1 MSITSSNVSSLYIT
15 MFNRAPEG
23 AGHKFWLDTANA
35 NKLDITQL
43 SQMMLDS
50 KPAKEYFAGKEA
62 NADFVNHIYKNLFN
76 KTSAEDAEG
85 VKFWV
90 DKLNTGNSKAFIV
103 TEMLKAAANNTYTKP
118 EDIKA
123 QNLFKNKVKA
133 AEAVSKVI
141 ADVPES
147 GTILEKISGFNAIL
161 KNIKDTSTPTQI
173 AQVIKQ
179 EALKGK
185 LKISDDKTIADSLK
199 AIFPS
204 SDSAAIEKAL
214 NSTTVDT
221 NIYPS
226 VPTPPTPTPPG
237 GSGGNSGGGSGGSSG
252 GSPSPKPT
260 PDEIKQQELDKK
272 AKEAEENLK
281 TKDEA
286 LKLAKLEKD
295 ITAIVKT
302 VITKP
307 ANGNNKE
314 KMLEDINQQIAGA
327 VESEKVKLEAAKKEI
342 EKLPDTITLLERDM
356 AINKANVAEKKA
368 NLAEE
373 EKKVAKDEKDI
384 ANFLAKEKAL
394 DAAIK
399 NAKEALDRAD
409 FDKAVENVIKDS
421 KGDVGEKTIEEVIE
435 EAKNHLAMDTPEK
448 KASVEAKIKALAA
461 LQNLQPTDKTTQQ
474 FIDKAAENLDK
485 ANKVYAQTSEA
496 KNKAE
501 QAKNDAKHAKQEA
514 ERKIQD
520 DKIAII
526 KANVDL
532 KAAELEA
539 ADQIL
544 AHDQTNPDLKKVA
557 EDARAAFEEAKNK
570 EGVEITKLLA
580 DKFKA
585 VILEKDGDTNVYKSA
600 DSKYIVDITG
610 GTVND
615 GKTLVVGEDN
625 KLYEIDKES
634 DDLEPNATLDN
645 KVVLVKESDTKAT
658 TFKNGAEEINFILK
672 DGKLQAAFKD
682 TKGFIPSGNTE
693 ASYANLSKAAIADNS
708 FSINDT
714 EQQGHSIVLA
724 DSKVKKIKIAA
735 GEYALADAEKTELA
749 SIESITEKAVGD
761 VKFPL
766 INGKVVNGTIG
777 ANTIFANDQN
787 KLDAIKIDTKKYY
800 FNSNDQVIKVKVGEA
815 DSDPVYTLK
824 NPADFATIKA
834 IPDAKLKELSNFAE
848 NNEAKF
854 ILEAGKLMKIQVK
867 DGAEL
872 NVKIPEDFDP
882 AQINT
887 VEIDKVII
895 SGKEFTLT
903 AAAQYQFAK
912 AYKQVEGKNL
922 LKGAEYVNAT
932 VEESGNKYVTTEAG
946 ADKYTLKVTKADKK
960 VYVEQLESGITKT
973 KNFKEDGNA
982 IKDVVFKGTE
992 ANDQDKITI
1001 NSTGDEAQTINKANL
1016 DKATFDSIEELTIDL
1031 DTLLTSKEF
1040 GIISEK
1046 NIGIILGQNIKVSD
1060 IESQD
1065 AKSINLTNI
1074 KSYDHKLTLDLA
1086 QNRGVD
1092 TITLGKVLAKDKLAI
1107 VGFAADDKIDFR
1119 ALGVTASTVEKA
1131 IEADANKQGF
1141 AGNKIYS
1148 IKGSPKAA
1156 DQIKF
1161 DDLFDADGK
1170 PFNKTGLD
1178 ALAVETKA
1186 IISIIGSDNKTGLY
1200 LVDVKGG
1207 DGLNDDADITLIG
1220 ILEGE
1225 IALGNAN
1232 IAIA

>member
-90 DKLNTGNSKAFIV
+90 DKLNAGNSKAFIV
-103 TEMLKAAANNTYTKP
+103 TEMLKAATNNTYTKP
-118 EDIKA
+118 EDVKA

-141 ADVPES
+141 SDVPES

-237 GSGGNSGGGSGGSSG
+237 GSGGNSGGGSGG
-252 GSPSPKPT
+252 PSPKPT

-286 LKLAKLEKD
+286 LKLAELEKD

-302 VITKP
+302 VITKST
-307 ANGNNKE
+307 NGNDKE

-327 VESEKVKLEAAKKEI
+327 AESEKVKLEAAKKEL
-342 EKLPDTITLLERDM
+342 EKLSATITPLEKE
-356 AINKANVAEKKA
+356 IVTGKALVAQKKVDLAKKEKAVAE
-368 NLAEE
+368 
-373 EKKVAKDEKDI
+373 DENDI

-394 DAAIK
+394 DAAVANTTK
-399 NAKEALDRAD
+399 ALKKAD
-409 FDKAVENVIKDS
+409 FDKTVAKAIENNKGGTGINTIQDVI
-421 KGDVGEKTIEEVIE
+421 TA
-435 EAKNHLAMDTPEK
+435 AKNALATEEQ
-448 KASVEAKIKALAA
+448 KAAAEAQIKALAT
-461 LQNLQPTDKTTQQ
+461 LLNLELSDKTTKR
-474 FIDKAAENLDK
+474 FVEKTKENLDK
-485 ANKVYAQTSEA
+485 ANDAQLQANNAKKVADNA
-496 KNKAE
+496 KTAAENAKTAAENKI
-501 QAKNDAKHAKQEA
+501 H
-514 ERKIQD
+514 D
-520 DKIAII
+520 DKIAVI
-526 KANVDL
+526 KANVVL
-532 KAAELEA
+532 KKTEKESAENNHA
-539 ADQIL
+539 INP
-544 AHDQTNPDLKKVA
+544 TPDLQKAK
-557 EDARAAFEEAKNK
+557 EDATASYNEAQEKAK
-570 EGVEITKLLA
+570 VEITKLLA

-600 DSKYIVDITG
+600 DNKYIVDITG
-610 GTVND
+610 GTIND
-615 GKTLVVGEDN
+615 GKTLVFGKGDN
-625 KLYEIDKES
+625 KLYEIDQES
-634 DDLEPNATLDN
+634 DDLEANATLNN

-658 TFKNGAEEINFILK
+658 TFKNGTEEINYILK
-672 DGKLQAAFKD
+672 GGKLQAAFKGAE
-682 TKGFIPSGNTE
+682 GFVASEDIE
-693 ASYANLSKAAIADNS
+693 ASYANLSKAEIDATSFKINS
-708 FSINDT
+708 VAK
-714 EQQGHSIVLA
+714 QGHSVVL
-724 DSKVKKIKIAA
+724 DGSKVDKIKIAS
-735 GEYALADAEKTELA
+735 GEYTLTDAEKPELA
-749 SIESITEKAVGD
+749 NIESITEKAVDD

-766 INGKVVNGTIG
+766 INGKVANGTIG
-777 ANTIFANDQN
+777 GNTIFANDQN

-872 NVKIPEDFDP
+872 NVKTPEDFDP

-903 AAAQYQFAK
+903 AAAEYQFAK

-946 ADKYTLKVTKADKK
+946 ANKYTLTVTKADKK

-973 KNFKEDGNA
+973 KNFKEDGIA
-982 IKDVVFKGTE
+982 IKDFVFKGTE

-1220 ILEGE
+1220 VLEGE
-1225 IALGNAN
+1225 ITLVNGN
-1232 IAIA
+1232 IVS

>member
-1 MSITSSNVSSLYIT
+1 

-90 DKLNTGNSKAFIV
+90 DKLNAGNSKAFIV

-226 VPTPPTPTPPG
+226 IPTPPG
-237 GSGGNSGGGSGGSSG
+237 GSGGNSGGESGGSSG

-286 LKLAKLEKD
+286 LKLAELEKD
-295 ITAIVKT
+295 ITYKTEDVIKNHASGDSKEKALEYVGKQIETASTPEIKAVWKT
-302 VITKP
+302 VK
-307 ANGNNKE
+307 A
-314 KMLEDINQQIAGA
+314 
-327 VESEKVKLEAAKKEI
+327 EI
-342 EKLPDTITLLERDM
+342 EKLSATITPLEKE
-356 AINKANVAEKKA
+356 IVTGKALVAQKKVDLAKKEKAVAE
-368 NLAEE
+368 
-373 EKKVAKDEKDI
+373 DENDI

-394 DAAIK
+394 DAAVANTTK
-399 NAKEALDRAD
+399 ALKKAD
-409 FDKAVENVIKDS
+409 FDKTVAKAIENNKGGTGINTIQDVI
-421 KGDVGEKTIEEVIE
+421 TA
-435 EAKNHLAMDTPEK
+435 AKNALATEEQ
-448 KASVEAKIKALAA
+448 KAAAEAQIKALAT
-461 LQNLQPTDKTTQQ
+461 LLNLELSDKTTKR
-474 FIDKAAENLDK
+474 FVEKTKENLDK
-485 ANKVYAQTSEA
+485 ANDAQLQADNA
-496 KNKAE
+496 KTAAENAKTAAENAKTAAENKI
-501 QAKNDAKHAKQEA
+501 H
-514 ERKIQD
+514 D
-520 DKIAII
+520 DKIAVI
-526 KANVDL
+526 KANVVL
-532 KAAELEA
+532 KKTEKESAENNHA
-539 ADQIL
+539 INP
-544 AHDQTNPDLKKVA
+544 TPDLQKAK
-557 EDARAAFEEAKNK
+557 EDATASYNEAQEKAK
-570 EGVEITKLLA
+570 VEITKLLA

-600 DSKYIVDITG
+600 DNKYIVDITG
-610 GTVND
+610 GTIND
-615 GKTLVVGEDN
+615 GKTLVFGKGDN
-625 KLYEIDKES
+625 KLYEIDQES
-634 DDLEPNATLDN
+634 DDLEANATLNN

-672 DGKLQAAFKD
+672 DGKLQAAFKEAA
-682 TKGFIPSGNTE
+682 GFVVSEDIE
-693 ASYANLSKAAIADNS
+693 ASYDNLSKAEIQVDS
-708 FSINDT
+708 FTIDT
-714 EQQGHSIVLA
+714 PKKGHSVVLA
-724 DSKVKKIKIAA
+724 GSKVGGIKMAA
-735 GEYALADAEKTELA
+735 GEYALTDAEKPELA

-800 FNSNDQVIKVKVGEA
+800 FNSNDQVIKVKVGDA
-815 DSDPVYTLK
+815 DSDLVYTLK
-824 NPADFATIKA
+824 NPTDFAIAKKT
-834 IPDAKLKELSNFAE
+834 PDANLKTLSNFAE

-854 ILEAGKLMKIQVK
+854 VLEGGKLMKIQVK

-872 NVKIPEDFDP
+872 NVKTPADFDP
-882 AQINT
+882 AQINA
-887 VEIDKVII
+887 VKIDKVII

-903 AAAQYQFAK
+903 AAAQYQDAK

-922 LKGAEYVNAT
+922 LLKGAEYINAT
-932 VEESGNKYVTTEAG
+932 VEEDGNKYITTDAG
-946 ADKYTLKVTKADKK
+946 ANKYTLTVTKADKN
-960 VYVEQLESGITKT
+960 VYIEQLESGITKT

-992 ANDQDKITI
+992 ANKQDNITI
-1001 NSTGDEAQTINKANL
+1001 DGAGATAETINKANL
-1016 DKATFDSIEELTIDL
+1016 DKATFDSIEKLTINL

-1046 NIGIILGQNIKVSD
+1046 NIGIFLGKNIKVSD
-1060 IESQD
+1060 TESQD

-1092 TITLGKVLAKDKLAI
+1092 TITIGKVLAKDKLAI

-1119 ALGVTASTVEKA
+1119 ALGVTASTAESA
-1131 IEADANKQGF
+1131 IEYNSDTKGF
-1141 AGNKIYS
+1141 AGNKIYNVLAG
-1148 IKGSPKAA
+1148 INETA

-1161 DDLFDADGK
+1161 ADFFTEAVKPFDNGGLSVLADG
-1170 PFNKTGLD
+1170 
-1178 ALAVETKA
+1178 TKS
-1186 IISIIGSDNKTGLY
+1186 IISVIGNNGKTGLY

-1207 DGLNDDADITLIG
+1207 NGLNNDDDITLIG
-1220 ILEGE
+1220 VLDGV
-1225 IALGNAN
+1225 LNLSDAN
-1232 IAIA
+1232 IVS